1 MLFGLPARSV
11 LTGLLTI
18 AFAIGCEPGPTAQAP
33 AAKTSTAEVHEHPSE
48 GPHHGQLVELGNE
61 EFHAEV
67 VHDDA
72 VDELIVYI
80 LDSAAKSAV
89 PIDAT
94 ELTINVKIADQPK
107 QFALAAAPQA
117 DESDGKSS
125 RFRLASKELL
135 EVLHGEAAAKI
146 SLQIKGK
153 PYSGTVPHEDHA
165 GHDHKH

>member
-18 AFAIGCEPGPTAQAP
+18 AFAIGCEPGPTAQVP
-33 AAKTSTAEVHEHPSE
+33 VAKTST
-48 GPHHGQLVELGNE
+48 
-61 EFHAEV
+61 
-67 VHDDA
+67 
-72 VDELIVYI
+72 

-94 ELTINVKIADQPK
+94 ELTINFKIADQPK

-125 RFRLASKELL
+125 RFRLACKELL
-135 EVLHGEAAAKI
+135 EVLHGEVAAKI
-146 SLQIKGK
+146 SLQINGK
-153 PYSGTVPHEDHA
+153 PYSGTVPHEDHT